1 MVRLFIVMYALLAGT
16 CVSFSQTKE
25 DIVAVIKAIS
35 SVPDIEPVFQVQL
48 SEGPTMVILKN
59 DKMGSNPN
67 EVERQF
73 YLLTDDDFWGFPRSV
88 RIMTAQEADRYGVK
102 RDMMVNLGLSFS
114 EDNCNARL
122 SAGIEEN
129 EQLLQGSI
137 SLIKSGFDWEVKGKH
152 IQLR

>member
-1 MVRLFIVMYALLAGT
+1 MGT
-16 CVSFSQTKE
+16 
-25 DIVAVIKAIS
+25 
-35 SVPDIEPVFQVQL
+35 
-48 SEGPTMVILKN
+48 
-59 DKMGSNPN
+59 NPN

-73 YLLTDDDFWGFPRSV
+73 FLLTDDDFWGFARSV
-88 RIMTAQEADRYGVK
+88 KVMTAQEADRYVVK

-137 SLIKSGFDWEVKGKH
+137 SLIKVGFDWEVKGKH
-152 IQLR
+152 IQIR